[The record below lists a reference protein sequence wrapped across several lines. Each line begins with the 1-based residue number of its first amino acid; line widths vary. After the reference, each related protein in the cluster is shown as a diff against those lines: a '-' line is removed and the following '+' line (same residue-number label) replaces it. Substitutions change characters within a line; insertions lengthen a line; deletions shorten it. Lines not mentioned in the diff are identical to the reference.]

1 MANKLRGEA
10 PLEIAACTYTL
21 AATMEDLATLADM
34 LGDPPM
40 HDLYKRLVGASVF
53 TARAALSVFVQKA
66 VAADGK
72 ELKRD
77 VARKRAVDDYSLSES
92 AALQGAI
99 LTLLAALTRKSD
111 TPAQEQDEGNRQ
123 AAQA

>member
-1 MANKLRGEA
+1 MANKLRGETS
-10 PLEIAACTYTL
+10 LVIAECTYTL
-21 AATMEDLATLADM
+21 AATMEDLAALADM

-66 VAADGK
+66 VETSGK
-72 ELKRD
+72 ELKKEA
-77 VARKRAVDDYSLSES
+77 ARRRAVEDYSLSES

-99 LTLLAALTRKSD
+99 MTLLAALTRKSD
-111 TPAQEQDEGNRQ
+111 DPPQEEDAGNRP